1 MAHLVNITRYDYNPG
16 GHRYKPPWVGAYD
29 VSNKYQLIFK
39 YAMHMIHTEKT
50 TTVS

>member
-1 MAHLVNITRYDYNPG
+1 MLIIQMANAKT
-16 GHRYKPPWVGAYD
+16 PWVGSYD

-39 YAMHMIHTEKT
+39 YAVHMIHTENIAILQEKT